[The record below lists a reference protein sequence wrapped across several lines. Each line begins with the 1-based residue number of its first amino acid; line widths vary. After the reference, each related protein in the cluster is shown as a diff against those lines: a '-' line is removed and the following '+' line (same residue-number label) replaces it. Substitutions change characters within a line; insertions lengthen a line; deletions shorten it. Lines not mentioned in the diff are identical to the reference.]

1 MGEAIKFVLYG
12 LLNIYNDGENANQG
26 CGCLT
31 IIALFLFGG
40 FMVFLNESSAPAEL
54 KVTLCVILIIALSAL
69 LIWLTYIWI
78 KQWWD
83 ERNQNNGKE

>member
-1 MGEAIKFVLYG
+1 MGEAIRFVLYG
-12 LLNIYNDGENANQG
+12 LFNIYNDGENAQQG

-31 IIALFLFGG
+31 IICLILFGG
-40 FMVFLNESSAPAEL
+40 FMLFLQESSAPTEL

-69 LIWLTYIWI
+69 LIWLIYLWI

-83 ERNQNNGKE
+83 EKSNK

>member
-1 MGEAIKFVLYG
+1 MGEAIKIVLYS
-12 LLNIYNDGENANQG
+12 LLNIYNDGENAHQG

-31 IIALFLFGG
+31 IIGLFLFGG
-40 FMVFLNESSAPAEL
+40 FMMFLNESSAPAEL

-83 ERNQNNGKE
+83 ERNQNNGKD

>member
-12 LLNIYNDGENANQG
+12 LFGIFNEGENAQQG

-31 IIALFLFGG
+31 IIVLFLFGG
-40 FMVFLNESSAPAEL
+40 FMLFLQESSAPAEL

-69 LIWLTYIWI
+69 LIWLIYIWI

-83 ERNQNNGKE
+83 ERKQNQ